1 MTPTQ
6 QGCTQ
11 THARHMLKVRT
22 ELIFCM
28 SPGSISGTFFGA
40 NEDIHVGRPPVSG
53 FLIFCWIDILL
64 ALTPQCPFIQ
74 LVTDFCLDRF
84 VCALELNDF

>member
-6 QGCTQ
+6 QGRTQ

-40 NEDIHVGRPPVSG
+40 NEDIYVGWSPVFG
-53 FLIFCWIDILL
+53 FLNICWIDILL
-64 ALTPQCPFIQ
+64 TPTPQCPFIQ

-84 VCALELNDF
+84 VRVLERNDL